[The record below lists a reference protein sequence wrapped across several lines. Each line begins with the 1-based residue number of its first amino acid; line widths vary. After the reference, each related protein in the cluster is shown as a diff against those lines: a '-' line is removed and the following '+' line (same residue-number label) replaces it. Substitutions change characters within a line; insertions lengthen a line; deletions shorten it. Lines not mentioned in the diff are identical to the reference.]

1 MKKRTWL
8 KNLHS
13 FFLFLTLRLL
23 SLLLLLV
30 AIQLELDSFEL
41 VFFLLDFSENILKVT
56 VCNTICVR
64 APQFRFWLIKKN

>member
-1 MKKRTWL
+1 MKKVNL
-8 KNLHS
+8 ALIKNLHS

-41 VFFLLDFSENILKVT
+41 IFFLLDFSENILKVKA
-56 VCNTICVR
+56 CKLHNI
-64 APQFRFWLIKKN
+64 I